1 MKTFIAG
8 ILAAASVFAVTP
20 AFADAFQG
28 PYAGVQAGWNHDRV
42 RGADTDIG
50 DLNVRDSRDSFV
62 GGAFAGYNYKITPNV
77 VIGAE
82 GGFNLGADD
91 AVRGAGGVVDPN
103 YSFDLSA
110 RAGYL
115 VTPKTMLY
123 VRGGYE
129 NMRARVSDGTVQ
141 GHDTFDG
148 WSVGGG
154 VERAI
159 LDNVTARVEYR
170 YSDLGS
176 NGNGFDRHQA
186 LVGVAY
192 HF

>member
-1 MKTFIAG
+1 MKKIVAG
-8 ILAAASVFAVTP
+8 ILAAASIMAVSP
-20 AFADAFQG
+20 AFADTFQG
-28 PYAGVQAGWNHDRV
+28 PYVGVQAGWNQDKA

-50 DLNVRDSRDSFV
+50 DLAIRDTRDAFV

-82 GGFNLGADD
+82 GSFDIAADD
-91 AVRGAGGVVDPN
+91 ALRSGGAVIDPN
-103 YSFDLSA
+103 YAFDLSA

-115 VTPKTMLY
+115 VNPKTLLY

-129 NMRARVSDGTVQ
+129 NMRARVSDGVVS

-154 VERAI
+154 IEREI
-159 LDNVTARVEYR
+159 VDKVSARIEYR

-176 NGNGFDRHQA
+176 NGHDFDRHQA